1 QNVWVCDSGTSSHMT
16 GNVEL
21 VFNREALP
29 KGQEW
34 VRIGDG
40 TVKKV
45 LCVGTSNLDFHCD
58 TDVGVQLSRVYVV
71 DGLTIN
77 FFSLHAVQAKH
88 AVTLDSTGVHL
99 LGGKIAFPRCA
110 TGSFLRATRLSP
122 SYPVK
127 TDAVATV

>member
-1 QNVWVCDSGTSSHMT
+1 NVWVCDSGARSHMT

-21 VFNREALP
+21 VFNRKAPP

-45 LCVGTSNLDFHCD
+45 LCVGTLNLDFHCD

-71 DGLTIN
+71 DGL
-77 FFSLHAVQAKH
+77 
-88 AVTLDSTGVHL
+88 
-99 LGGKIAFPRCA
+99 
-110 TGSFLRATRLSP
+110 
-122 SYPVK
+122 
-127 TDAVATV
+127 